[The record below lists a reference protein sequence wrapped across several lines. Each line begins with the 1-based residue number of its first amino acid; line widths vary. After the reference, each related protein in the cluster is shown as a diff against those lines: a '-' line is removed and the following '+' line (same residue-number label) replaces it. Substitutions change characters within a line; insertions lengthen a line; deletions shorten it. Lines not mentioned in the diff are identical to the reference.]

1 MNSDGSGHQ
10 GFALR
15 KMSGTL
21 RVSYMERGPPG
32 TILSADPTGLAE
44 EMPPVGEYL
53 RYRDTR
59 YLGEGWIYLFFEPGG
74 DILAALE
81 AGVQIDFLEEI
92 CGVYLVEDICCLELL
107 IVFLDS

>member
-15 KMSGTL
+15 KMSGAL
-21 RVSYMERGPPG
+21 RVSCGEQAPG
-32 TILSADPTGLAE
+32 TILSADPTGLAD

-59 YLGEGWIYLFFEPGG
+59 YLGEGRVYLFFKPGG

-92 CGVYLVEDICCLELL
+92 CGVYLVEDICCLEPL
-107 IVFLDS
+107 IVFLDC